1 MFSSSEAGF
10 RRLLPLLRP
19 HLRRLIWGGVCMLI
33 YVGCWPLLAWLA
45 GQLIPAIGAGKL
57 AQVVQVIAIALTVFL
72 VQKLA
77 QFGQDTMLAGPALRV
92 SQDLRRDL
100 FAQLQQVELGALEK
114 LSSGDLTYRLTED
127 ADRVGEVI
135 YKTIQDTTPSA
146 LQLVAVFGYM
156 VFLDWQ
162 LSLATLLLA
171 PMVAILVS
179 QFGARVMR
187 AAERSQRQVSDLAG
201 LLGEAIQ
208 GLPLVRAFAAEPWLQ
223 KRFDAEVDLHRQAR
237 YQTLRLLALQ
247 HPVVGFIEAAGILTV
262 LAIGAAR
269 IQTGGMDGQSFSS
282 YVAALL
288 MLIDPISHL
297 TTNFNEF
304 QQGQASLRRLREIE
318 REPQEPPDIDQAE
331 PLGRLKG
338 DLVLRQVCF
347 AYVNEQHVIH
357 DLSLEVKAGQVVA
370 LVGPSGAGKS
380 TLFSLLLRFNTAQQ
394 GKILLDGHELGQVKA
409 QELRRQ
415 VALVPQRTTVFS
427 GSVEEAILFGRSA
440 SQEKVK
446 EAASLANAHDFIM
459 SLPEG
464 YSTQLEERG
473 TNLSGGQLQRIAIA
487 RAVLGNPAVLLLDEA
502 TSALDAEAEAAIQLG
517 LRRAMQG
524 RTVLVIA
531 HRLATVQ
538 EADQI
543 VVLEQGR
550 ISDRGSHDELMSRTG
565 RYRELCERQFI
576 RDLQSV
582 SKVDKDMERIP

>member
-1 MFSSSEAGF
+1 MFSPSKAGF

-19 HLRRLIWGGVCMLI
+19 HMRRLTWGGVCMLI

-45 GQLIPAIGAGKL
+45 GQLIPAIGAGELILVIK
-57 AQVVQVIAIALTVFL
+57 VIALALCVFL

-77 QFGQDTMLAGPALRV
+77 QFGQDIMLAGPALRV

-100 FAQLQQVELGALEK
+100 FAQLQKVELRALEK

-146 LQLVAVFGYM
+146 LQLLAVFAYM
-156 VFLDWQ
+156 VWLDWQ

-171 PMVAILVS
+171 PLVAILVS
-179 QFGARVMR
+179 QFGVRVMK
-187 AAERSQRQVSDLAG
+187 AAERSQQQVSDLAG

-237 YQTLRLLALQ
+237 YKTLRLLALQ

-269 IQTGGMDGQSFSS
+269 IQSGGMDGQSFSS

-304 QQGQASLRRLREIE
+304 QQGQASLSRLREIE
-318 REPQEPPDIDQAE
+318 REPREPPDLEHAQ

-338 DLVLRQVCF
+338 DLLLSHVSYGYEPDQLVL
-347 AYVNEQHVIH
+347 H
-357 DLSLEVKAGQVVA
+357 DLCLEVKAGQVVA

-394 GKILLDGHELGQVKA
+394 GRILLDGHQLSQVKA

-427 GSVEEAILFGRSA
+427 GSVAEAIRFGRQVSD
-440 SQEKVK
+440 QKVK

-459 SLPEG
+459 GLPDG
-464 YSTQLEERG
+464 YSTQLEEWG
-473 TNLSGGQLQRIAIA
+473 TNLSGGQLQRVAIA

-502 TSALDAEAEAAIQLG
+502 TSALDAEAEAAVQLG

-543 VVLEQGR
+543 VVLDQGR
-550 ISDRGSHDELMSRTG
+550 ICDLGSHDELMARTG
-565 RYRELCERQFI
+565 RYRELCERQMI
-576 RDLQSV
+576 RDLQSATT
-582 SKVDKDMERIP
+582 IH

>member
-1 MFSSSEAGF
+1 MFSPSKAGF

-19 HLRRLIWGGVCMLI
+19 HMRRLTWGGVCMLI

-45 GQLIPAIGAGKL
+45 GQLIPAIGAGELILVIK
-57 AQVVQVIAIALTVFL
+57 VIALALCVFL

-77 QFGQDTMLAGPALRV
+77 QFGQDIMLAGPALRV

-100 FAQLQQVELGALEK
+100 FAQLQKVELRALEK

-146 LQLVAVFGYM
+146 LQLLAVFAYM
-156 VFLDWQ
+156 VWLDWQ

-171 PMVAILVS
+171 PLVAILVS
-179 QFGARVMR
+179 QFGARVMK
-187 AAERSQRQVSDLAG
+187 AAERSQQQVSDLAG

-237 YQTLRLLALQ
+237 YKTLRLLALQ

-269 IQTGGMDGQSFSS
+269 IQSGGMDGQSFSS

-304 QQGQASLRRLREIE
+304 QVGQASLKRLREIE
-318 REPQEPPDIDQAE
+318 SEPRETPDLEDAR

-338 DLVLRQVCF
+338 DLLLSHVSYGYEPDQLVL
-347 AYVNEQHVIH
+347 H
-357 DLSLEVKAGQVVA
+357 DLCLEVKAGQVVA

-394 GKILLDGHELGQVKA
+394 GRIFLDGHELSQVKA
-409 QELRRQ
+409 QELRHQ

-427 GSVEEAILFGRSA
+427 GSVAEAIRFGRQVSD
-440 SQEKVK
+440 QKVK

-459 SLPEG
+459 GLPDG

-473 TNLSGGQLQRIAIA
+473 TNLSGGQLQRVAIA

-502 TSALDAEAEAAIQLG
+502 TSALDAEAEAAVQLG

-543 VVLEQGR
+543 VVLDQGR
-550 ISDRGSHDELMSRTG
+550 ICDLGSHDELMARTG
-565 RYRELCERQFI
+565 RYRELCERQMI
-576 RDLQSV
+576 RDLQSATT
-582 SKVDKDMERIP
+582 IH

>member
-247 HPVVGFIEAAGILTV
+247 HPVVG
-262 LAIGAAR
+262 
-269 IQTGGMDGQSFSS
+269 
-282 YVAALL
+282 
-288 MLIDPISHL
+288 
-297 TTNFNEF
+297 
-304 QQGQASLRRLREIE
+304 
-318 REPQEPPDIDQAE
+318 
-331 PLGRLKG
+331 
-338 DLVLRQVCF
+338 
-347 AYVNEQHVIH
+347 
-357 DLSLEVKAGQVVA
+357 LSL
-370 LVGPSGAGKS
+370 
-380 TLFSLLLRFNTAQQ
+380 
-394 GKILLDGHELGQVKA
+394 IH
-409 QELRRQ
+409 
-415 VALVPQRTTVFS
+415 
-427 GSVEEAILFGRSA
+427 I
-440 SQEKVK
+440 
-446 EAASLANAHDFIM
+446 
-459 SLPEG
+459 
-464 YSTQLEERG
+464 
-473 TNLSGGQLQRIAIA
+473 
-487 RAVLGNPAVLLLDEA
+487 
-502 TSALDAEAEAAIQLG
+502 
-517 LRRAMQG
+517 
-524 RTVLVIA
+524 
-531 HRLATVQ
+531 
-538 EADQI
+538 
-543 VVLEQGR
+543 
-550 ISDRGSHDELMSRTG
+550 
-565 RYRELCERQFI
+565 
-576 RDLQSV
+576 
-582 SKVDKDMERIP
+582 